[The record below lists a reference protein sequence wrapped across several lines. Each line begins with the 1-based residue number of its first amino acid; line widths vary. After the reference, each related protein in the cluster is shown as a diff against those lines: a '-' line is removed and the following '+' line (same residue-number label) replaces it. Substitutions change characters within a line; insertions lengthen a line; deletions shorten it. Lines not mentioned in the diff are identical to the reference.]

1 MDLPAHSSASE
12 RIGWKSIELIYKLL
26 KIIFGARSQFHST
39 VIFMIIIQG
48 QEMTF
53 TNPVPPDAGVTGRQL
68 ILVLIFG
75 TVSTLPRRKQTP
87 SPFIVTCLKQF
98 CDICTC
104 TQSNISIRI
113 YV

>member
-1 MDLPAHSSASE
+1 MHSSASE
-12 RIGWKSIELIYKLL
+12 RIGWKSIELMYN
-26 KIIFGARSQFHST
+26 GDST
-39 VIFMIIIQG
+39 VIFIIIIHG

-53 TNPVPPDAGVTGRQL
+53 TNPLQRDAGVTGRQL

-75 TVSTLPRRKQTP
+75 TVQTLPRRKQTP
-87 SPFIVTCLKQF
+87 SPSIVTCLKQF

>member
-26 KIIFGARSQFHST
+26 TIIFGARSQFHST

-113 YV
+113 YF